1 MPLGIIVHGGAWDI
15 PRELHAD
22 HEAGCRAAAEA
33 GWAIL
38 AASGSAIDAVEAAVR
53 VMEDHP
59 VFDEGLGSHLN
70 RDGVVELDAGMMD
83 GRTLMAGAVA
93 SVTHIAN
100 PISLARRVLH
110 DSEHVFLVGAGAER
124 FAAEAGIPLCEP
136 AELVVERERRLW
148 DERRR
153 TKDEGRTTEDDRR
166 AAFEAADRNDADA
179 IGTDVV
185 GTDTVGAV
193 AIDAAG
199 NLAVG
204 NSTGGTSFKHP
215 GRVGDTPIIGCGLYA
230 DNTMGAAAC
239 TGWGEQIMKTVLAK
253 TTVDQIALLGSATD
267 AANVAIAYFRHRIGG
282 LGGVICISPTGQIG
296 YAHSTPYLAHAY
308 PHRGDGRGRGCASGG
323 EVAVAQK
330 RVQVVI
336 TGRVQ
341 GVGFRASCQRQAVS
355 LGLTGWVS
363 NRWDGAVEA
372 LFEGEAAAVDAML
385 DWCREGPPMAYV
397 SGMEINIPPD
407 APVERE
413 FRVRG

>member
-1 MPLGIIVHGGAWDI
+1 MSIAIIVHGGAWDI
-15 PRELHAD
+15 PPELHAD
-22 HEAGCRAAAEA
+22 HLVGCRAAAEA
-33 GWAIL
+33 GWVIL
-38 AASGSAIDAVEAAVR
+38 AAGGSALDAVEAAVR

-59 VFDEGLGSHLN
+59 VFDAGRGSHLN

-93 SVTHIAN
+93 SVTRVAN

-110 DSEHVFLVGAGAER
+110 DSEHVFLVGAGAEQ
-124 FAAEAGIPLCEP
+124 FAAGAGIPFCDP
-136 AELVVERERRLW
+136 TELVVARERLLW
-148 DERRR
+148 EERRR
-153 TKDEGRTTEDDRR
+153 THDEGRTKGAERR
-166 AAFEAADRNDADA
+166 AAFGA
-179 IGTDVV
+179 
-185 GTDTVGAV
+185 TDTVGAV

-282 LGGVICISPTGQIG
+282 LGGVICIAPSGQIG

-308 PHRGDGRGRGCASGG
+308 RSEGMPDV
-323 EVAVAQK
+323 VAALKK
-330 RVQVVI
+330 R
-336 TGRVQ
+336 
-341 GVGFRASCQRQAVS
+341 
-355 LGLTGWVS
+355 
-363 NRWDGAVEA
+363 
-372 LFEGEAAAVDAML
+372 DA
-385 DWCREGPPMAYV
+385 D
-397 SGMEINIPPD
+397 
-407 APVERE
+407 
-413 FRVRG
+413 

>member
-1 MPLGIIVHGGAWDI
+1 MSFGIIVHGGAWDI

-38 AASGSAIDAVEAAVR
+38 AAGGSALDAVEAAVR
-53 VMEDHP
+53 VMEDRP
-59 VFDEGLGSHLN
+59 VFDAGRGSHLN

-83 GRTLMAGAVA
+83 GHTLMAGAVA

-110 DSEHVFLVGAGAER
+110 DSEHVFLVGAGAEC
-124 FAAEAGIPLCEP
+124 FAAEAGITLCEP
-136 AELVVERERRLW
+136 AELVVERERVLW
-148 DERRR
+148 DERRK
-153 TKDEGRTTEDDRR
+153 TNDEGRTTEDERR
-166 AAFEAADRNDADA
+166 AAFEAAEA
-179 IGTDVV
+179 V
-185 GTDTVGAV
+185 GADTVGAV

-296 YAHSTPYLAHAY
+296 FAHSTPYLAHAY
-308 PHRGDGRGRGCASGG
+308 RTEGMT
-323 EVAVAQK
+323 EV
-330 RVQVVI
+330 VV
-336 TGRVQ
+336 GL
-341 GVGFRASCQRQAVS
+341 QAA
-355 LGLTGWVS
+355 
-363 NRWDGAVEA
+363 R
-372 LFEGEAAAVDAML
+372 
-385 DWCREGPPMAYV
+385 
-397 SGMEINIPPD
+397 
-407 APVERE
+407 
-413 FRVRG
+413 

>member
-1 MPLGIIVHGGAWDI
+1 MPIGIIVHGGAWDI
-15 PRELHAD
+15 PRELHVD
-22 HEAGCRAAAEA
+22 HEAGCRAAGEA

-38 AASGSAIDAVEAAVR
+38 SAGGSALDAVEVAVR

-59 VFDEGLGSHLN
+59 VFDAGLGSHLN

-110 DSEHVFLVGAGAER
+110 DSEHVFLVGSGAEH
-124 FAAEAGIPLCEP
+124 FATEAGIPLCDN
-136 AELVVERERRLW
+136 AELVIERERLLW

-153 TKDEGRTTEDDRR
+153 TEDDSVPRSSGQGRTAADRRR
-166 AAFEAADRNDADA
+166 AAFTAADTV
-179 IGTDVV
+179 GTDAV
-185 GTDTVGAV
+185 GADTVGAV

-296 YAHSTPYLAHAY
+296 FAHSTPYLAHAY
-308 PHRGDGRGRGCASGG
+308 RTEGMTEAM
-323 EVAVAQK
+323 VAV
-330 RVQVVI
+330 
-336 TGRVQ
+336 
-341 GVGFRASCQRQAVS
+341 QAA
-355 LGLTGWVS
+355 
-363 NRWDGAVEA
+363 R
-372 LFEGEAAAVDAML
+372 
-385 DWCREGPPMAYV
+385 
-397 SGMEINIPPD
+397 
-407 APVERE
+407 
-413 FRVRG
+413 